1 VIKLPET
8 TLIRSSAGLGKYLGF
23 MCEWARRFPKY
34 SPLKPEEWR
43 ELKGHFDGDKLLDNA
58 RLKELLTKIRDS

>member
-1 VIKLPET
+1 
-8 TLIRSSAGLGKYLGF
+8 